1 MLTHLAN
8 GALGEPKGY
17 PGPVPLGGEHGLEA
31 VEVEH
36 VAAVEQHGG
45 DRGERVGE
53 ADHAHVVIV
62 LPQPRALVA
71 PLQTRQTHRLARDTP
86 ARVAAGV
93 GLGAGGGKVTLAEEI
108 FKKSNKRNLLYIPG
122 TPRGCRP
129 RRARA

>member
-1 MLTHLAN
+1 MA
-8 GALGEPKGY
+8 AL
-17 PGPVPLGGEHGLEA
+17 
-31 VEVEH
+31 
-36 VAAVEQHGG
+36 QQDGG
-45 DRGERVGE
+45 DGREWVSE

-108 FKKSNKRNLLYIPG
+108 F
-122 TPRGCRP
+122 
-129 RRARA
+129 

>member
-1 MLTHLAN
+1 MSHSEKTNITKLEILTHLAN

-71 PLQTRQTHRLARDTP
+71 ALQARQTRRLARDTP

-93 GLGAGGGKVTLAEEI
+93 GLSASRGKVTLAG
-108 FKKSNKRNLLYIPG
+108 KVLNKIQ
-122 TPRGCRP
+122 
-129 RRARA
+129 